1 MRGNGTDKPERVKV
15 RAPTLVNMQAVAQ
28 MMKGGYL
35 ADMPITLAAIDP
47 CFSCTDRMIELHDE
61 RGAAFGQYSWSQL
74 RQRSIHH
81 YRDCGIDFTE
91 VGQRLVSLRD
101 RV

>member
-1 MRGNGTDKPERVKV
+1 V
-15 RAPTLVNMQAVAQ
+15 RAPTLVNMQAVST

-47 CFSCTDRMIELHDE
+47 CFSCTDRMIELRDE
-61 RGAAFGQYSWSQL
+61 SGNASGEYSWPAL
-74 RQRSIHH
+74 RQLGIRH
-81 YRDCGIDFTE
+81 YQASGIDFTE
-91 VGQRLVSLRD
+91 LSKKLASRRG